1 MRRLFY
7 YLVSTDHLSE
17 RLWFRDD
24 GDFKVGMNYIA
35 ILAVSSR
42 VRILAFILMSN
53 HIHLILE
60 GTMEDVA
67 AFVTEFKRRYSKY
80 YQRKY
85 GIREFLRENG
95 VDIRP
100 VGRDG
105 ESLERAVA
113 YVQMNCVAAN
123 ICAHPFQYRWGTG
136 PLFFNAAQ
144 TSGTPLES
152 LSRRARIRALHSNA
166 ILPGSFMITDAGFI
180 DPASYIDIAFVER
193 VFRTPSRY
201 NYHLQNSSKAKIR
214 LQESATPAFRD
225 QSILA
230 VTPDLIRSLF
240 RKDSFEELSR
250 EQKGEL
256 LKQLRFRFSADIAQL
271 SRILE
276 IPYKEAVGLMES
288 I

>member
-1 MRRLFY
+1 MRRLYY

-24 GDFKVGMNYIA
+24 EDFKVGMNYIA

-42 VRILAFILMSN
+42 VRILVFILMSN

-60 GTMEDVA
+60 GTLEDVA

-100 VGRDG
+100 VVRDG

-123 ICAHPFQYRWGTG
+123 ICAHPSQYHWGTG
-136 PLFFNAAQ
+136 PLFFNAAK
-144 TSGTPLES
+144 TAGTPLGS
-152 LSRRARIRALHSNA
+152 LSRRARIRVLHSNA

-201 NYHLQNSSKAKIR
+201 NFHLQNSSKAKIR

-225 QSILA
+225 QSIMA
-230 VTPDLIRSLF
+230 ATPDLIRSLF
-240 RKDSFEELSR
+240 RKDPWKELSR

-276 IPYKEAVGLMES
+276 IPYKEAVELMES